1 MTAKFDEQLFKT
13 LYNASHT
20 KTDAKNGTAIE
31 YRGEDSEYRVYI
43 PGKKADKSTLEALPG
58 GGLKLV
64 LVQDHIIHVTNR
76 DDHANVYLTFDTH
89 GKITDYSHE
98 IAIEDGKINT
108 IPDWVPKT
116 IDAGVE
122 LLGAAGALE
131 TAGISEVAA
140 QEVVAD
146 IKKFCDT
153 FNKIITK
160 WARLADDGGRL
171 NFPAEVCHNMNKA
184 AYSVPLV

>member
-1 MTAKFDEQLFKT
+1 MTAKFDEKLFKS
-13 LYNASHT
+13 LYTGPHT
-20 KTDAKNGTAIE
+20 KTDAKDGTAIE
-31 YRGEDSEYRVYI
+31 YVGEDSEYRVYI
-43 PGKKADKSTLEALPG
+43 PGKKKDKSTLEAQPG

-64 LVQDHIIHVTNR
+64 LVQDHIIHVTSK
-76 DDHANVYLTFDTH
+76 DDHANVYLTFDAH

-98 IAIEDGKINT
+98 ISIEDGKVNT
-108 IPDWVPKT
+108 IPDWVPKV
-116 IDAGVE
+116 IDLGVE
-122 LLGAAGALE
+122 ALGALGALE

-160 WARLADDGGRL
+160 WAHLADDGGRL

-184 AYSVPLV
+184 AVSVPLV